1 MNPIKKQNKKS
12 NLEQFYL
19 QIIVEIE
26 QTFCYIEQD
35 NHIIMKVLIVDD
47 NQDITGLLSKFLKA
61 KGFENVVTNDP
72 RDGLERIKEE
82 KYDVVLLDISMPE
95 MSGIDIIQTLER
107 EKILKDQKIV
117 IFSATAFT
125 TSQINDLLKKEGI
138 QGCLKKPIQ
147 LNELLTAITS

>member
-1 MNPIKKQNKKS
+1 MNKHFAIYYK
-12 NLEQFYL
+12 
-19 QIIVEIE
+19 IIV
-26 QTFCYIEQD
+26 Y
-35 NHIIMKVLIVDD
+35 IMKVLIVDD

-61 KGFENVVTNDP
+61 KGFDNVVTNDP

-95 MSGIDIIQTLER
+95 FSGIDIIQTQKK

-125 TSQINDLLKKEGI
+125 TSQINDLLKKDGI
-138 QGCLKKPIQ
+138 KGCLKKPIQ